1 MKQKLISKL
10 RRNKGLIIST
20 VILVA
25 SSIIMLF
32 PFYWLLRSA
41 FMTDRQIM
49 TMPIIWLP
57 TDFSLRNF
65 VAVFNAIPFT
75 RYILNS
81 TILVIINLVGT
92 LASSS
97 FIAFG
102 FARLKFKGQ
111 RVWFALMISTMMLPF
126 SVVMIPQFVGWL
138 YVGAF
143 NTFIPLTLPAFFGS
157 AFSVF
162 LIMQFYMGIPKDYD
176 EAAFIDGA
184 SYFKIYLRIL
194 APMSKPVLCAVGVF
208 TFMGTWN
215 DFMGPL
221 LYLHRQ
227 SLRTVALG
235 LRVFVNEFS
244 AQYNLVLA
252 GSTMAVIP
260 MIILFFSAQRYFIQ
274 GITFTGLKG

>member
-1 MKQKLISKL
+1 MKRKLISTL
-10 RRNKGLIIST
+10 RLNRGLIIST
-20 VILVA
+20 LILV
-25 SSIIMLF
+25 SSSVIMLF
-32 PFYWLLRSA
+32 PFYWLIRSA
-41 FMTDRQIM
+41 FMTDRQLM

-57 TDFSLRNF
+57 TDYSLRNF
-65 VAVFNAIPFT
+65 VAVFNAIPFA

-81 TILVIINLVGT
+81 TILVIINMVGT
-92 LASSS
+92 LASCS

-111 RVWFALMISTMMLPF
+111 RFWFALMLSTMMLPF
-126 SVVMIPQFVGWL
+126 TVVMIPQFVGWMAI
-138 YVGAF
+138 GAF
-143 NTFIPLTLPAFFGS
+143 NTFIPLTVPAFFGS

-162 LIMQFYMGIPKDYD
+162 LIMQFYMSIPKDYD

-184 SYFKIYLRIL
+184 SYFTIYLKIL
-194 APMSKPVLCAVGVF
+194 GPLSKPVLCAVGVF

-227 SLRTVALG
+227 NLRTVALG
-235 LRVFVNEFS
+235 LRVFVSEFS

-260 MIILFFSAQRYFIQ
+260 MIILFFAAQRYFIQ